1 MIILVYLLLFVLP
14 LVVTPFL
21 RSYFEPPKVIIAE
34 VLIQVMV
41 ILTIIQRWFKFNQK
55 QLFLTAG
62 LIILSIIQLPFGQK
76 EMFFGNGFRLQGV
89 FLLWHLLLFSLIS
102 SSLKLKLGTKLIWV
116 PYLLLFSSIW
126 LFGGNEE
133 GRIIGSLGE
142 PNSLATT
149 FLFLFPLSLR
159 THPWRMWQPLLLT
172 ILSLIIIAVAV
183 YLSGSYSAF
192 IALILE
198 LIFLGLIR
206 LKLPLKK
213 TFLTCL
219 ILILLSLSLPF
230 LQVSRIYENRAEI
243 WQTAFLAGLS
253 SPILGH
259 GFGNITSSLKEASWK
274 ISNNVRF
281 QFVDSSH
288 NIFLD
293 YFVQGGLIGLII
305 LVCLLILSIS
315 SLLKNQQKILLT
327 AFLGL
332 LVMFSFNPL
341 SVVNLVA
348 FWWLIGQG
356 ITLQNQ

>member
-1 MIILVYLLLFVLP
+1 MIILVYLLLFILP
-14 LVVTPFL
+14 LIVTPFL
-21 RSYFEPPKVIIAE
+21 NSYFEPPKVIIAE

-41 ILTIIQRWFKFNQK
+41 VLTIIQRRFKFNQK
-55 QLFLTAG
+55 QLFLAAG
-62 LIILSIIQLPFGQK
+62 LSLLSIIQLLFGQK
-76 EMFFGNGFRLQGV
+76 EMFFGNAFRLQGV

-102 SSLKLKLGTKLIWV
+102 SSLKLRLNTKLIWV

-133 GRIIGSLGE
+133 GRKIGSLGE
-142 PNSLATT
+142 PNSLAAT
-149 FLFLFPLSLR
+149 FIFLFPLLSSSGSLLFKI
-159 THPWRMWQPLLLT
+159 PC
-172 ILSLIIIAVAV
+172 LIITVIVI

-198 LIFLGLIR
+198 LIFLGLIKF
-206 LKLPLKK
+206 KLTLKK
-213 TFLTCL
+213 AFLTCL
-219 ILILLSLSLPF
+219 ILILLSMSLPF

-243 WQTAFLAGLS
+243 WQTAFMAGFS
-253 SPILGH
+253 SPIIGG
-259 GFGNITSSLKEASWK
+259 GFGNITNTLKETSWK

-293 YFVQGGLIGLII
+293 YFVQGGLIGLTI
-305 LVCLLILSIS
+305 LI
-315 SLLKNQQKILLT
+315 SLLFLSLKSLLEREQKTFLT

-341 SVVNLVA
+341 SVVNLIEL
-348 FWWLIGQG
+348 WWLIGQG
-356 ITLQNQ
+356 SNYYKISHNPN